1 LKSVE
6 EWRKWTLR
14 QLIGNGIH
22 NVLSENQIR
31 LESGRHY
38 EMNLEYAI
46 RSLMDRGIIMSL
58 ESNQERRYVVNFDKL
73 DVAQQMLNS
82 VTDRE
87 LEIIQPYMAE
97 PDGYVYWFDNTEN
110 ERNFR
115 GQNIYRFYV
124 KKTDSLNF
132 AVQLLAKPMG
142 NAKTIMM
149 GSLNDSNSYIS
160 RLWIAAVNVSA
171 ESVDGSFILQN
182 LQDKDRIACGNN
194 RQRGKIALDIFR
206 KLGYIQKIGSKGNS
220 TKFKLTGTRPF
231 TVTLDE
237 IFTHTR

>member
-1 LKSVE
+1 
-6 EWRKWTLR
+6 
-14 QLIGNGIH
+14 
-22 NVLSENQIR
+22 
-31 LESGRHY
+31 
-38 EMNLEYAI
+38 
-46 RSLMDRGIIMSL
+46 
-58 ESNQERRYVVNFDKL
+58 
-73 DVAQQMLNS
+73 
-82 VTDRE
+82 
-87 LEIIQPYMAE
+87 
-97 PDGYVYWFDNTEN
+97 
-110 ERNFR
+110 
-115 GQNIYRFYV
+115 
-124 KKTDSLNF
+124 
-132 AVQLLAKPMG
+132 MG